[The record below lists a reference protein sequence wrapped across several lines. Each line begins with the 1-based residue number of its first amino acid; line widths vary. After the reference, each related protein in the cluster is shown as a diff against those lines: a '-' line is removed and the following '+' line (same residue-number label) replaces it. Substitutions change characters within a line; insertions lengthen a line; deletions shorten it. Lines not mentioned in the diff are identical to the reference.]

1 MGKNH
6 ACVVI
11 GSQDTS
17 FLLILIPYTLGNFL
31 KMKTIKNTQTIALV
45 WWLGVRHDFFL
56 FFVLRPYTLGNMLRI
71 KWIKH
76 AQQIVCVVIGD
87 ANAIF
92 LLISRPYRSGDLLK
106 IKWIKN
112 A

>member
-45 WWLGVRHDFFL
+45 
-56 FFVLRPYTLGNMLRI
+56 
-71 KWIKH
+71 
-76 AQQIVCVVIGD
+76 
-87 ANAIF
+87 
-92 LLISRPYRSGDLLK
+92 
-106 IKWIKN
+106 
-112 A
+112 